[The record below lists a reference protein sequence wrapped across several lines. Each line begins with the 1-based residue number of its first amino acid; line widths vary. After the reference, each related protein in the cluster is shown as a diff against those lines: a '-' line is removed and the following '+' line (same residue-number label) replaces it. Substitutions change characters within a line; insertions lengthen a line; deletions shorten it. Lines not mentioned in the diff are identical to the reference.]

1 MKKYFENLKKNENKG
16 FSLVELIIVMAIM
29 AILVGIVASQVI
41 PYMEKSRQAK
51 DQQVLSAVLTDV
63 ESAVAQS
70 GEACAGGGNTLDNL
84 SNITNSQ
91 AVAEFLELRSA
102 SLIGDVQAKVQD
114 QFGSKLYKTT
124 NSSTIWVQ
132 VHTDTGKIS
141 VTCGATEGTKGT
153 KNYVETE

>member
-70 GEACAGGGNTLDNL
+70 GEACTGQGTTLDHL
-84 SNITNSQ
+84 ADVTNSQ
-91 AVAEFLELRSA
+91 AEKEFLELRSA
-102 SLIGDVQAKVQD
+102 SSIGDVYSKIQG

-124 NSSTIWVQ
+124 NSKTIWVQ

-141 VTCGATEGTKGT
+141 VTCGSAEGSKGN